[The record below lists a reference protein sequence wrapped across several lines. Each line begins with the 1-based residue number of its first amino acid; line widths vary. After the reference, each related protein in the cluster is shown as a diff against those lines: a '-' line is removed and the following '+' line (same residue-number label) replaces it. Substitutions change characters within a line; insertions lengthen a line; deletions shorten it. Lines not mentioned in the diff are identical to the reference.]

1 MNQEELEGHKTH
13 LQRMLGVKEDH
24 VDKHRD
30 EFKID
35 PEVPVLFVFK
45 INDTGIKNHRQGDGI
60 KEIEEFLV
68 F

>member
-1 MNQEELEGHKTH
+1 MNQEELEGHKAH
-13 LQRMLGVKEDH
+13 LQRMLRIEEDH

-35 PEVPVLFVFK
+35 PEVPVLFVFNV
-45 INDTGIKNHRQGDGI
+45 NDTGIKNHRQGDGI
-60 KEIEEFLV
+60 KEIEKFLV

>member
-13 LQRMLGVKEDH
+13 LQGMLGIEEDH

-35 PEVPVLFVFK
+35 PEIPVLFVFNV
-45 INDTGIKNHRQGDGI
+45 NDTGIKNHRQGDGI
-60 KEIEEFLV
+60 KEIEKFLV